1 MKRLIS
7 ALVQDKPGVMNRI
20 SSLFRRRGF
29 NIESIAVGP
38 SEQEGFS
45 RMTIVAENAPTGAV
59 DQLTKQLYKVIE
71 VVRATDI
78 TEQETV
84 AKETI
89 FVKVRANSE
98 VRADVIRIAEVLK
111 AEVADIATES
121 MILELTGDTGQ
132 IARLLDLLTPFG
144 IKEIVRTGQIA
155 ITRGE

>member
-1 MKRLIS
+1 
-7 ALVQDKPGVMNRI
+7 
-20 SSLFRRRGF
+20 
-29 NIESIAVGP
+29 
-38 SEQEGFS
+38 
-45 RMTIVAENAPTGAV
+45 MTIVAENAPTGAV

-89 FVKVRANSE
+89 FVKVHANSE

-121 MILELTGDTGQ
+121 MILELTGDSGQ